1 MKKLFVVFVMV
12 VSLMMLDVACA
23 AENNTAEK
31 PAETVETITESK
43 AESKA
48 ESKVEAETE
57 SKVES
62 EAESVTEETEEEKKV
77 WTKDMEVVF
86 YIRNI
91 KEVYS
96 WDEETGWIKMER
108 YSMDSGE
115 LAISLNEYWYI
126 ASVFKENADML
137 YPGLEE
143 FYPKTDVMR
152 GMFAVE
158 TYDDLITY
166 TNGEEYYE
174 IHIIP
179 PEDAVIEKKDGKDG
193 AVLEQ
198 YTGSEAAELI
208 HEFVDTY
215 IIDEETEAIIA
226 ADEEAYL
233 EAYRAR
239 KAAENNG

>member
-1 MKKLFVVFVMV
+1 MTDIKQVF
-12 VSLMMLDVACA
+12 
-23 AENNTAEK
+23 
-31 PAETVETITESK
+31 
-43 AESKA
+43 
-48 ESKVEAETE
+48 
-57 SKVES
+57 
-62 EAESVTEETEEEKKV
+62 
-77 WTKDMEVVF
+77 
-86 YIRNI
+86 
-91 KEVYS
+91 S

-108 YSMDSGE
+108 YGSDGE
-115 LAISLNEYWYI
+115 LGLTENEYLFISL
-126 ASVFKENADML
+126 SFKANADAL
-137 YPGLEE
+137 FPELEE
-143 FYPKTDVMR
+143 FYPKTDLMKK
-152 GMFAVE
+152 MYTVE

-174 IHIIP
+174 IHLIP

>member
-77 WTKDMEVVF
+77 WTKDMEVIFYMTDIKQVF
-86 YIRNI
+86 
-91 KEVYS
+91 S

-108 YSMDSGE
+108 YGSDGE
-115 LAISLNEYWYI
+115 LGLTENEYLFISL
-126 ASVFKENADML
+126 SFKANADAL
-137 YPGLEE
+137 FPELEE
-143 FYPKTDVMR
+143 FYPKTDLMKK
-152 GMFAVE
+152 MYTVE

-174 IHIIP
+174 IHLIP

>member
-86 YIRNI
+86 YMPGI
-91 KEVYS
+91 KQVFS

-108 YSMDSGE
+108 YDSDGE
-115 LAISLNEYWYI
+115 LGLNTNEYLYI
-126 ASVFKENADML
+126 SMAFKANADAL
-137 YPGLEE
+137 FPELEE
-143 FYPKTDVMR
+143 FYPKTDLLKKTYT
-152 GMFAVE
+152 VE

-174 IHIIP
+174 IHLIP
-179 PEDAVIEKKDGKDG
+179 PEDAVIEKKDSKDG

-208 HEFVDTY
+208 HKFIDTY

-233 EAYRAR
+233 EALRAR
-239 KAAENNG
+239 RAAEKND